1 MTDLFINIGGL
12 SKSLIVIFG
21 LLGSFLN
28 DQVMIYKQIRNLYF
42 IKKISKTKTKNYIG
56 NINDTLNDDIRTSDL
71 FYS

>member
-12 SKSLIVIFG
+12 SKALIVIFG

-42 IKKISKTKTKNYIG
+42 IKKISKTKTKSYIG
-56 NINDTLNDDIRTSDL
+56 NINDTLNDDSRTSDL